1 MSDGH
6 VGRMLRT
13 DVNRVAFADLVSGY
27 GQYPKYWE
35 IAHLIETPY
44 VISTYLPD
52 WVLWWMLLGGKRM
65 WALIGWVLPRS
76 NITSLYP
83 GSRSGF

>member
-52 WVLWWMLLGGKRM
+52 GFPSWMLLGGLKRRTF
-65 WALIGWVLPRS
+65 IISTRS
-76 NITSLYP
+76 NVE
-83 GSRSGF
+83 SRWAPV